1 MTVSGLLNIFNE
13 LPAFGQLVAELD
25 EKKSVPPLNL
35 PTSARTAVLAQL
47 YLQRNVPVVLIT
59 SKVES
64 AAAWIQA
71 LEMWLPPGDVM
82 RRLPEPTPLPYDRGP
97 WSERSRAD
105 RLTVLTRLMA
115 GQHPQMPALELPP
128 LVVTSA
134 RAFLQKTLP
143 KRRFMTSTRVLRV
156 GQIIDLEKLTE
167 TWLGIGYEEV
177 SVVEAAGQFS
187 RRGGIIDI
195 FPIATSYP
203 VRIEL
208 FGDEI
213 DTMRTFDPATQRSIE
228 VNGSAKAD
236 TIIVPPTRE
245 ALPAVAQDFALSL
258 PEELDP
264 QPEEG
269 SLPSWRDDIADLRA
283 GNAFPN
289 LEYYLPLL
297 YPQPA
302 SLHLTG

>member
-1 MTVSGLLNIFNE
+1 
-13 LPAFGQLVAELD
+13 
-25 EKKSVPPLNL
+25 
-35 PTSARTAVLAQL
+35 
-47 YLQRNVPVVLIT
+47 
-59 SKVES
+59 
-64 AAAWIQA
+64 
-71 LEMWLPPGDVM
+71 
-82 RRLPEPTPLPYDRGP
+82 
-97 WSERSRAD
+97 
-105 RLTVLTRLMA
+105 
-115 GQHPQMPALELPP
+115 
-128 LVVTSA
+128 
-134 RAFLQKTLP
+134 
-143 KRRFMTSTRVLRV
+143 MTSTRVLRV
-156 GQIIDLEKLTE
+156 GQIIDLEKLTD

-195 FPIATSYP
+195 FPIATTYP

-213 DTMRTFDPATQRSIE
+213 ETMRTFDPATQRSID
-228 VNGSAKAD
+228 VNGSNKTD

-245 ALPAVAQDFALSL
+245 ALPAVAREFALTL

-269 SLPSWRDDIADLRA
+269 SLPSWRDDIPDLRA
-283 GNAFPN
+283 GRAFPN

-302 SLHLTG
+302 SLLDYLPENALVVVDDWRDLATAVAELHDHADQMANEQTSLPPNFQSPLFAWDHIRRCAELVAAAHFGRWTRR